1 MNINIKLLENG
12 ITPTRG
18 SAEAAGWD
26 LYNAGPD
33 TMVPAGETI
42 KFNTGIVIELP
53 PNTFGG
59 IFPRSGLATKCGLT
73 CANSVGVVDSD
84 YRGELIVALHNQSR
98 EDATVRHKDRIAQ
111 LIVIPYIP
119 VEFNIVD
126 ELTSTERST
135 GGFGSTGV

>member
-1 MNINIKLLENG
+1 MNMNIKLLENG
-12 ITPTRG
+12 IIPTRG

-33 TMVPAGETI
+33 TLVPAGDTV
-42 KFNTGIVIELP
+42 KFNTGVAIELP

-73 CANSVGVVDSD
+73 CANAVGVVDSD

-98 EDATVRHKDRIAQ
+98 DDATIRHGDRIAQ
-111 LIVIPYIP
+111 LIIIPYLP
-119 VEFNIVD
+119 VEFTIVD
-126 ELTSTERST
+126 ELTDTERSS
-135 GGFGSTGV
+135 GGFGSTGA